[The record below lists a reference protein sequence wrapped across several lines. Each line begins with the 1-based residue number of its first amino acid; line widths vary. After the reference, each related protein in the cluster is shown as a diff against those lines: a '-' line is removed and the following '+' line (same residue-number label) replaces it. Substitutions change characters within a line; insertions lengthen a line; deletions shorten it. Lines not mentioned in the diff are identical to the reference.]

1 MDRRYLIIRSVAP
14 ELTHRFLAVR
24 SVGHNVFKQL
34 FGLEIVLDDY
44 LVSLGMKSHE
54 EPAAFLHRSHNLSTN
69 PFDFKQADF
78 VDQIDGTCDM
88 LHRVQT
94 TMRGMKDI
102 NRALLNI
109 LGCDWVSDDM
119 RLDDDPDDDIFDILA
134 PRARIDSLSKLT
146 ELQDRLTIVADRM
159 YKFIDDMHEFE
170 IYNVDELMWD
180 LKEIRGVDIYHGD
193 GVIWDLR

>member
-1 MDRRYLIIRSVAP
+1 
-14 ELTHRFLAVR
+14 
-24 SVGHNVFKQL
+24 
-34 FGLEIVLDDY
+34 
-44 LVSLGMKSHE
+44 
-54 EPAAFLHRSHNLSTN
+54 
-69 PFDFKQADF
+69 